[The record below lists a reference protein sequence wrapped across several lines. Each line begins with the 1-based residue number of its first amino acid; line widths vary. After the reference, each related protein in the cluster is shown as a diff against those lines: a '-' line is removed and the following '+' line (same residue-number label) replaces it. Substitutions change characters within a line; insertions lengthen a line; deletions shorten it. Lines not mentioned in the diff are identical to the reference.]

1 MAWRCEFYFGVLNTI
16 SKFEHGGSHE
26 DGIIFSCTL
35 CIESVNLKFGNYTFC
50 LHEVEVLYILITTRI
65 NNKHV
70 LEMLGIGLNFHIND
84 LSRGK
89 LIMTCFDGVKA
100 FSTSSHQLENFNPAT
115 ITTVSSRFITFL
127 RDFIVTSSSNFWTE
141 ERFNINGTNK
151 ISDVIFVMCNY
162 QRCVHNFLIWE
173 VSNK

>member
-1 MAWRCEFYFGVLNTI
+1 MLNTI

-35 CIESVNLKFGNYTFC
+35 CIESGNLKFGNYTFC

-70 LEMLGIGLNFHIND
+70 LEMFGIGLNFHIND
-84 LSRGK
+84 FSRSK

-100 FSTSSHQLENFNPAT
+100 FSTSSHQ
-115 ITTVSSRFITFL
+115 
-127 RDFIVTSSSNFWTE
+127 
-141 ERFNINGTNK
+141 
-151 ISDVIFVMCNY
+151 
-162 QRCVHNFLIWE
+162 
-173 VSNK
+173 

>member
-1 MAWRCEFYFGVLNTI
+1 MLNTI

-70 LEMLGIGLNFHIND
+70 LEMFGIGLNFHIND
-84 LSRGK
+84 FSRSK

-100 FSTSSHQLENFNPAT
+100 FSTSSHQ
-115 ITTVSSRFITFL
+115 
-127 RDFIVTSSSNFWTE
+127 
-141 ERFNINGTNK
+141 
-151 ISDVIFVMCNY
+151 
-162 QRCVHNFLIWE
+162 
-173 VSNK
+173 